1 MESQFLP
8 SIMGIPLQKQKEN
21 IREKTTKLTLAIS
34 ANS

>member
-1 MESQFLP
+1 MEREFLL
-8 SIMGIPLQKQKEN
+8 SVMVIPLQQQKEN